1 MKIENYKKFKYFY
14 FNRDCK
20 LNLNAINKKK
30 IFQELI
36 LLF

>member
-30 IFQELI
+30 ITFI
-36 LLF
+36 LKLNL